1 MTLDAR
7 KINIINWVSQLYDEN
22 MISRLEEFQAQKDW
36 WLTISDEERTEIEK
50 GILQAE
56 RGEVKSN
63 EEVFEKYQRWL

>member
-36 WLTISDEERTEIEK
+36 WLTLSDEERTEIEE

>member
-1 MTLDAR
+1 M
-7 KINIINWVSQLYDEN
+7 
-22 MISRLEEFQAQKDW
+22 EELQSQKDW

-63 EEVFEKYQRWL
+63 EEVFEKYQKWL

>member
-36 WLTISDEERTEIEK
+36 WLTISDEERTEIEE

-63 EEVFEKYQRWL
+63 EEVFERYQKWL

>member
-36 WLTISDEERTEIEK
+36 WLTISDEERTEIEE

>member
-36 WLTISDEERTEIEK
+36 WLTLSDEERTEIEE

-63 EEVFEKYQRWL
+63 EEVFERYQKWL

>member
-36 WLTISDEERTEIEK
+36 WLTICDEERTEIEE